1 MQYDK
6 KAITTIGVS
15 MDDVKNVL
23 KLSNNNFIFVDIK
36 KRNQKD
42 IPILDMEEDIES
54 NLLDDTQ
61 HLVDE
66 INKTGMLK

>member
-1 MQYDK
+1 
-6 KAITTIGVS
+6 
-15 MDDVKNVL
+15 MDDVKNLL
-23 KLSNNNFIFVDIK
+23 KFANNNFIFVDIK
-36 KRNQKD
+36 KRNDKD

-66 INKTGMLK
+66 INRTGKLT

>member
-1 MQYDK
+1 
-6 KAITTIGVS
+6 

-36 KRNQKD
+36 KRSIKD

>member
-1 MQYDK
+1 
-6 KAITTIGVS
+6 

-36 KRNQKD
+36 KRSRKD

>member
-1 MQYDK
+1 
-6 KAITTIGVS
+6 

>member
-1 MQYDK
+1 
-6 KAITTIGVS
+6 

-36 KRNQKD
+36 KRSRKN

>member
-1 MQYDK
+1 
-6 KAITTIGVS
+6 

-23 KLSNNNFIFVDIK
+23 KLSNNNFVFVDIK
-36 KRNQKD
+36 KRSKKD

>member
-1 MQYDK
+1 
-6 KAITTIGVS
+6 

-36 KRNQKD
+36 KRSVKD

>member
-1 MQYDK
+1 
-6 KAITTIGVS
+6 
-15 MDDVKNVL
+15 MDDVKNLL
-23 KLSNNNFIFVDIK
+23 KFANNNFIFVDIK
-36 KRNQKD
+36 KRNDKD

>member
-1 MQYDK
+1 
-6 KAITTIGVS
+6 

-36 KRNQKD
+36 KRSDKD
-42 IPILDMEEDIES
+42 IPILDMEEDVES

>member
-1 MQYDK
+1 
-6 KAITTIGVS
+6 

-36 KRNQKD
+36 KRSIKD

-66 INKTGMLK
+66 INRTGKLT

>member
-1 MQYDK
+1 
-6 KAITTIGVS
+6 
-15 MDDVKNVL
+15 MDDVKNLL
-23 KLSNNNFIFVDIK
+23 KFANNNFIFVDIK
-36 KRNQKD
+36 KRNDKD
-42 IPILDMEEDIES
+42 IPILDMEEDVES

>member
-1 MQYDK
+1 
-6 KAITTIGVS
+6 

-66 INKTGMLK
+66 INSTGMLKQEYI

>member
-1 MQYDK
+1 
-6 KAITTIGVS
+6 

-23 KLSNNNFIFVDIK
+23 KLSNNNFIFVDFK
-36 KRNQKD
+36 KRSIKD

>member
-1 MQYDK
+1 MSEVK
-6 KAITTIGVS
+6 KY
-15 MDDVKNVL
+15 
-23 KLSNNNFIFVDIK
+23 NNDFLFLDIRV
-36 KRNQKD
+36 RNQKD

>member
-1 MQYDK
+1 
-6 KAITTIGVS
+6 
-15 MDDVKNVL
+15 MDDVKNLL
-23 KLSNNNFIFVDIK
+23 KFANNNFIFVDIK
-36 KRNQKD
+36 KRSDKD